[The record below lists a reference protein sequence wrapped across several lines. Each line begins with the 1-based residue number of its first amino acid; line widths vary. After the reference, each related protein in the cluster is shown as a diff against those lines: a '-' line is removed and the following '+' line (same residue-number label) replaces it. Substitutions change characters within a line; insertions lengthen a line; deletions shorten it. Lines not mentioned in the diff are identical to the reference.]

1 MYQVPEREYVEKGY
15 WLPRTLGEELH
26 EAAHK
31 YAARTAVV
39 ASDGTVTYEELD
51 RLADEYAAGLASLGI
66 EAGDRVLVQLPN
78 KLSLIIAVFALFRI
92 GAIPIMALPASRQAD
107 ITALCSLAEPVAYI
121 TTDRSGSLEYG
132 PTVDALKSNYSYLQ
146 HIITDNGGI
155 EGAIPLKSLRKRGGK
170 PPFKSFSFT
179 DTALLLLSG
188 GTTGTPKLI
197 PRRHTDYAYNAR
209 AASERLSLC
218 ETDAYLVVLP
228 AAHNFSLSAPGIIGT
243 FMHGGKVVLAGNIG
257 PEEAFALIER
267 ERITFTA
274 LVPALLNL
282 WLEVKE
288 WEDADISSLRF
299 IEAGGSA
306 VDPGM
311 AARVEPVLGCKM
323 VNVFG
328 TAEGLICTTSLDDDE
343 ETICNTQG
351 WPISPADE
359 VRMVDE
365 CGNDVPYG
373 QAGEMIVRGPY
384 TIQGYYRAPEVNSY
398 AVTEDGYYRTGDV
411 ARFTAEGRIVVC
423 GRIKEQINRAGEK
436 IAPVEVETVLRTMPG
451 VTDAAVVGVED
462 AELGE
467 RICAWI
473 ITDENAP
480 SLTDVYSHF
489 EKSGMARFK
498 YPDQLEVVEA
508 WPVTSVGKV
517 DKRILAVMAAE
528 RRAAGN

>member
-15 WLPRTLGEELH
+15 WQPRTLGEELRISARRH
-26 EAAHK
+26 AD
-31 YAARTAVV
+31 RTAVV
-39 ASDGTVTYEELD
+39 APDGSVSYGELD
-51 RLADEYAAGLASLGI
+51 GMADEYAAGMAKLGI
-66 EAGDRVLVQLPN
+66 MPGDRVLVQLPN
-78 KLSLIIAVFALFRI
+78 RLSLIVTAFALFRL
-92 GAIPIMALPASRQAD
+92 GAVPIMALPASRQAD
-107 ITALCSLAEPVAYI
+107 VTALCALAEPVAYI
-121 TTDRSGSLEYG
+121 TTDSSGSVEYRS
-132 PTVDALKSNYSYLQ
+132 TVEALRQGHDYLRY
-146 HIITDNGGI
+146 IITDNGKI
-155 EGAIPLKSLRKRGGK
+155 EGTIPLETLRIRNGK
-170 PPFKSFSFT
+170 PEVREPSFT

-209 AASERLSLC
+209 AASERLHLTEQDVC
-218 ETDAYLVVLP
+218 LVVLP

-243 FMHGGKVVLAGNIG
+243 LMHGGKVVLAGNAG

-267 ERITFTA
+267 EKVTFTA

-282 WLEVKE
+282 WLEVRE
-288 WEDADISSLRF
+288 WEEADISSLRF

-311 AARVEPVLGCKM
+311 AARVEPVLGCRM

-328 TAEGLICTTSLDDDE
+328 TAEGLICTTALEDDE
-343 ETICNTQG
+343 EIICNTQG
-351 WPISPADE
+351 RPLSPADE

-365 CGNDVPYG
+365 NGRDVPAG

-384 TIQGYYRAPEVNSY
+384 TIQGYYRAPEVNRH

-411 ARFTAEGRIVVC
+411 ARFTPEGRIVVC

-436 IAPVEVETVLRTMPG
+436 IAPMEVETVLRTMPG

-473 ITDENAP
+473 MTDGDGPA
-480 SLTDVYSHF
+480 LADVYAHF

-498 YPDQLEVVEA
+498 YPDQLEVVQA

-517 DKRILAVMAAE
+517 DKRALAGMAA
-528 RRAAGN
+528 RRSSARS

>member
-1 MYQVPEREYVEKGY
+1 
-15 WLPRTLGEELH
+15 
-26 EAAHK
+26 
-31 YAARTAVV
+31 
-39 ASDGTVTYEELD
+39 
-51 RLADEYAAGLASLGI
+51 
-66 EAGDRVLVQLPN
+66 
-78 KLSLIIAVFALFRI
+78 
-92 GAIPIMALPASRQAD
+92 
-107 ITALCSLAEPVAYI
+107 
-121 TTDRSGSLEYG
+121 
-132 PTVDALKSNYSYLQ
+132 
-146 HIITDNGGI
+146 
-155 EGAIPLKSLRKRGGK
+155 
-170 PPFKSFSFT
+170 
-179 DTALLLLSG
+179 
-188 GTTGTPKLI
+188 
-197 PRRHTDYAYNAR
+197 
-209 AASERLSLC
+209 
-218 ETDAYLVVLP
+218 
-228 AAHNFSLSAPGIIGT
+228 
-243 FMHGGKVVLAGNIG
+243 MHGGKVVLAGNIG

-311 AARVEPVLGCKM
+311 AARVEPVLGCRM

-328 TAEGLICTTSLDDDE
+328 TAEGLICTTALEDDE
-343 ETICNTQG
+343 EIICNTQG
-351 WPISPADE
+351 RPLSPADE

-365 CGNDVPYG
+365 NGRDVPAG

-384 TIQGYYRAPEVNSY
+384 TIQGYYRAPEVNRH

-411 ARFTAEGRIVVC
+411 ARFTPEGRIVVC

-473 ITDENAP
+473 MTDGDGPA
-480 SLTDVYSHF
+480 LADVYAHF

-498 YPDQLEVVEA
+498 YPDQLEVVQT

-517 DKRILAVMAAE
+517 DMRALAGMAA
-528 RRAAGN
+528 RRSSARS

>member
-1 MYQVPEREYVEKGY
+1 MYQVPVQEYMEKGY
-15 WLPRTLGEELH
+15 WQPLTLGEELH
-26 EAAHK
+26 EAARK
-31 YAARTAVV
+31 YAGRTAVV
-39 ASDGTVTYEELD
+39 APDGSVTYGELD
-51 RLADEYAAGLASLGI
+51 CLADEYAAGIAGLGI
-66 EAGDRVLVQLPN
+66 QSGDRVLVQLPN
-78 KLSLIIAVFALFRI
+78 KLSLMVTVFALFRL

-107 ITALCSLAEPVAYI
+107 VTALCALAEPVAYI

-132 PTVDALKSNYSYLQ
+132 PTVEALKSGYPHLR

-155 EGAIPLKSLRKRGGK
+155 EGTIPLQSLRKQGGL
-170 PPFKSFSFT
+170 PPSGTCSFT

-209 AASERLSLC
+209 AASERLNLC
-218 ETDAYLVVLP
+218 EKDAYLVVLP

-243 FMHGGKVVLAGNIG
+243 LMHGGKVVLAGNVG
-257 PEEAFALIER
+257 PEEAFAFIER
-267 ERITFTA
+267 ERVTFTA

-282 WLEVKE
+282 WLEVRE
-288 WEDADISSLRF
+288 WEEVDISSLRF

-351 WPISPADE
+351 RPISPADE

-365 CGNDVPYG
+365 HGNDVPYG

-384 TIQGYYRAPEVNSY
+384 TIQGYYRAPEVNRH
-398 AVTEDGYYRTGDV
+398 AVTEDGYYHTGDV
-411 ARFTAEGRIVVC
+411 ARFTPEGRIVVC

-436 IAPVEVETVLRTMPG
+436 VAPVEVENVLRTMPG

-473 ITDENAP
+473 MTDGDAL
-480 SLTDVYSHF
+480 SLADVYSHF
-489 EKSGMARFK
+489 EKNGMARFK
-498 YPDQLEVVEA
+498 YPDQLEVAES

-517 DKRILAVMAAE
+517 DKRALAVMAAE